1 MRGVKSIFSTASIS
15 AFTLLAALSLA
26 LSAVPEA
33 SAQTTL
39 TSATYDAATGE
50 LVVTGTNMAIGD
62 VIAVNKLTLTGE
74 GTATYALTTPNV
86 MASSATAFTITL
98 NAADKAA
105 VNQIINKNGTNSTG
119 GTTYNLA
126 AADDWDA
133 NVTAGDIS
141 DAINAVTASN
151 VLISQTITFGANPGP
166 RATGTMFVFYVNATG
181 GASGNPIVFTSL
193 TPGVCGILI
202 SNLADPRLPGICI
215 IAANQAGNANY
226 RVAPQATQDIVIEPS
241 TQTITFGA
249 NPGPVNFSA
258 GGTFSVTATAY
269 SNFGGSTASL
279 TFTSLTTGV
288 CTVSARIVSMVTPG
302 TCTIA
307 ANSPGN
313 VNISPAP
320 QVTQDIVIDAITQTI
335 TFGANP
341 SPVEYVCCALPAFSV
356 NATGGASGNPVTF
369 TSLTPS
375 VCGAAPYIG
384 GYYFASVGI
393 CTIAANQAGNASYS
407 AAPQVTEDIVII
419 KRNQI
424 ITFGAN
430 PGPVTLSPIG
440 GPFSIIATVTS
451 MFGQVGSIAFSTITA
466 SICTVVGNTVTTV
479 TAGICVIA
487 ANIGGD
493 RNYNAAPQATQSI
506 IINGYPQSVVFGVAP
521 VVVVGGVGGI
531 FAGGSASGIPVT
543 FASLTPAVCTI
554 VGSTVTGVTAGT
566 CTIAGNQAGSLYYEP
581 APQATLSFNIV
592 SVVTLSSVVS
602 RKPHNGI
609 DRDIVIDHLLA
620 IGGNLSTEPR
630 AIGAGHRIV
639 FQFSGPINLPG
650 FPGAVDSGMFDIG
663 STSTAINPLAN
674 NEVIVTLTGVPDNK
688 RVTVTLTNVNGIVIP
703 FAASMGFL
711 VGDVNGSRTINASDI
726 SAVKARSGQSTDA
739 LNFKFDANA
748 SGTVNSSDISAVKA
762 RSGLTLAP

>member
-1 MRGVKSIFSTASIS
+1 MRGVKSIFSTAFIS
-15 AFTLLAALSLA
+15 VFTLLAALSLA
-26 LSAVPEA
+26 LSAASEA

-50 LVVTGTNMAIGD
+50 LVVTGSNIAIGD

-74 GTATYALTTPNV
+74 GAASYALTTSNV
-86 MASSATAFTITL
+86 MASSATAFSITL

-105 VNQIINKNGTNSTG
+105 VNQIINKNGTSSTG

-133 NVTAGDIS
+133 NVTAGDTS

-151 VLISQTITFGANPGP
+151 VLISQTITFGPNPGP
-166 RATGTMFVFYVNATG
+166 QSPGVAKVFFVNATG

-193 TPGVCGILI
+193 TPSGCGILT
-202 SNLADPRLPGICI
+202 SNLVAPGLPGICT

-258 GGTFSVTATAY
+258 GGTFSVIATAY
-269 SNFGGSTASL
+269 SNFDPSTVSVTL
-279 TFTSLTTGV
+279 TSLTTGV
-288 CTVSARIVSMVTPG
+288 CTISATIVSMFTPG

-307 ANSPGN
+307 ANSAGS
-313 VNISPAP
+313 VYISPAA
-320 QVTQDIVIDAITQTI
+320 QVTQSITINLTPQNIAFDVRPSIVKVGDMGTVFII
-335 TFGANP
+335 
-341 SPVEYVCCALPAFSV
+341 V
-356 NATGGASGNPVTF
+356 GGFSGNPIVF
-369 TSLTPS
+369 TSNTPT
-375 VCGAAPYIG
+375 VCTVTGITVAAI
-384 GYYFASVGI
+384 ASGT
-393 CTIAANQAGNASYS
+393 CTIAANQAGNAYFA
-407 AAPQVTEDIVII
+407 AAPE
-419 KRNQI
+419 
-424 ITFGAN
+424 
-430 PGPVTLSPIG
+430 
-440 GPFSIIATVTS
+440 
-451 MFGQVGSIAFSTITA
+451 
-466 SICTVVGNTVTTV
+466 TT
-479 TAGICVIA
+479 
-487 ANIGGD
+487 
-493 RNYNAAPQATQSI
+493 Q
-506 IINGYPQSVVFGVAP
+506 
-521 VVVVGGVGGI
+521 
-531 FAGGSASGIPVT
+531 
-543 FASLTPAVCTI
+543 
-554 VGSTVTGVTAGT
+554 
-566 CTIAGNQAGSLYYEP
+566 
-581 APQATLSFNIV
+581 SFNIV
-592 SVVTLSSVVS
+592 PVVTLSSVVS

-609 DRDIVIDHLLA
+609 DRDVVIDHLLT

-688 RVTVTLTNVNGIVIP
+688 RVTVTLTNVNGIAIP

-711 VGDVNGSRTINASDI
+711 VGDVNGSRTINSSDI

-739 LNFKFDANA
+739 LNFKFDVNA
-748 SGTVNSSDISAVKA
+748 SGTVNSSDISTVKA